1 MDLEYI
7 NNQGD
12 LKEIHLGGQTDA
24 EELLIRSVIE
34 ALIAA
39 NLVTANSYTDGEIVI
54 AKAYTDS
61 EIVIS
66 DAYADSQDVINLVAA
81 NTYTDDEIT
90 SAFSIGAT
98 GSFTAGSGEEIT
110 VTNGLITAITAP

>member
-12 LKEIHLGGQTDA
+12 LKEIHLGGLTDA

-39 NLVTANSYTDGEIVI
+39 NLVTANSYTD
-54 AKAYTDS
+54 
-61 EIVIS
+61 
-66 DAYADSQDVINLVAA
+66 
-81 NTYTDDEIT
+81 DEIT
-90 SAFSIGAT
+90 SAFSSGAT